1 MGNTQITLISA
12 IIALGLY
19 FFINLLPERI
29 KAIVMIIFCGTGF
42 GFCLFPI
49 VTMGAT
55 DPRLKLGVFF
65 CAIGTI
71 SWFLVLIRNI
81 KGGKHG
87 RRQSKSI

>member
-1 MGNTQITLISA
+1 MRDMQITLISA
-12 IIALGLY
+12 ITAAGLY
-19 FFINLLPERI
+19 FLISLLPERVKI
-29 KAIVMIIFCGTGF
+29 IVMLVFCGTGF
-42 GFCLFPI
+42 GFCLYPI

-71 SWFLVLIRNI
+71 SWVLVLIRNI

-87 RRQSKSI
+87 RR

>member
-1 MGNTQITLISA
+1 MSDMQITLISA

-19 FFINLLPERI
+19 FLISLLPERVKI
-29 KAIVMIIFCGTGF
+29 IVMMIFCGIGF

-65 CAIGTI
+65 CALGTM
-71 SWFLVLIRNI
+71 SWILVLIRNI
-81 KGGKHG
+81 KGGKHA
-87 RRQSKSI
+87 SNEN

>member
-1 MGNTQITLISA
+1 MRDMQITLISA
-12 IIALGLY
+12 ITAAGLY
-19 FFINLLPERI
+19 FLISLLPERVKI
-29 KAIVMIIFCGTGF
+29 IVMLVFCGTGF
-42 GFCLFPI
+42 GFCLYPI

-71 SWFLVLIRNI
+71 SWIAVLIKNI

-87 RRQSKSI
+87 RR